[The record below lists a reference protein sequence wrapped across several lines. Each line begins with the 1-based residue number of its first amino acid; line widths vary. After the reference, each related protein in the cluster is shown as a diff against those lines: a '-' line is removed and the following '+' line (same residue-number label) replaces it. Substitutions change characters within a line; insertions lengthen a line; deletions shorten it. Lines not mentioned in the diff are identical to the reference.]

1 MTGGALYVNG
11 TQTGAGP
18 ATVGNGATL
27 GGSGRLGGNVTVQ
40 SGGTLAP
47 GGVGAVP
54 GTLTVGGDLTL
65 QGGSTLAYSFGQAG
79 VVGGPFNDLT
89 NVGGNLALGGTLNV
103 QTSAGGSF
111 DPGVYRVI
119 NYAGTRSG
127 TLALGT
133 VPSPGN
139 YFIQTSVDKQVNL
152 VNTNGLTLNYWD
164 GAIGPKNDGQ
174 VNGGSGVW
182 TANGALTNDN
192 WTGMDGA
199 LNAPWTQSA
208 FAVFM
213 GQSGIVSVD
222 SIINGPLLTQGMQFA
237 ANGYTLVNNT
247 ALDALT
253 LVGVPVSGGP
263 NEAVI
268 RVGDGTAGGTGY
280 TATIAATLAG
290 AAKLVKTDLGTLVLS
305 GINTYTGGTA
315 VNGGTLQVSQDSNMG
330 ALAGALSLNG
340 GTLATTAT
348 FDTARAT
355 TLGASGQLQCRGGHQ
370 LRHHQRRR
378 RQRRI
383 EQAGQRHADPGCGQ
397 HLCRRHDDFRRD
409 AAAGFRRGGSATG
422 GILGNVAN
430 NGTLVF
436 NRSNSYTFS
445 GLVSGTGGVTQ
456 LGSGTTILTADNTY
470 TGGTT
475 ISAGTL
481 QLGAGGATGGIVG
494 NVVNNGGLVFNR
506 GNGYA
511 FGGVIS
517 GTGSVTQQGAGT
529 TVLSGN
535 NYTGATTVS
544 AGGLYVNGDQTAA
557 TGATTVNNATLGGKG
572 VIGGDVTLTG
582 NTLSP
587 GDNSPAPGTLTIK
600 GNLALGSGTALNYSS
615 TARPLWRPAG
625 VNDNWTDAAGSVNA
639 PWSQGAFAV
648 FTGQSG
654 TVRVDSTTNG
664 PINVQGMQFATDGYV
679 LQGNAAG
686 DKLTLTGTP
695 TGGGGP
701 NEAVI
706 RVGAGSADGAG
717 YTATISAVL
726 DGAASW
732 SRPTW
737 ARWCCRG
744 SIPTPAARPSTAARC
759 RSRRTATW
767 APWRARCRSTA
778 ARWPRP
784 RRSTRRA
791 PPRWARAAAAST
803 SRRAPTSAS
812 PALSAAAAH

>member
-1 MTGGALYVNG
+1 MTANNGTLSANAGVTSTLTQAITGAGALTKDGAGTILLTSNANSWAGGATIAAGTLQLGNGGASGNLPGASAIANNGTLAFNRSDQFTFGNLVTGTGGLSQIGAGTTILTANNSYAGPTSVTGGALYVNG

-263 NEAVI
+263 NDRDPRGRWHGGRHRLYRHHRRHAG
-268 RVGDGTAGGTGY
+268 RRGQAGQDRPGHAGAVGDQYLHRRHGRQRRHAAG
-280 TATIAATLAG
+280 LAG
-290 AAKLVKTDLGTLVLS
+290 QQHGRP
-305 GINTYTGGTA
+305 GGRA
-315 VNGGTLQVSQDSNMG
+315 VAQRRHAGHDRDVRHG
-330 ALAGALSLNG
+330 ARHHAG
-340 GTLATTAT
+340 
-348 FDTARAT
+348 RA
-355 TLGASGQLQCRGGHQ
+355 GQLQCRGGHQ

-535 NYTGATTVS
+535 NSYTGATTVS

-582 NTLSP
+582 NSTLSP

-600 GNLALGSGTALNYSS
+600 GNLALGSGTALNYS
-615 TARPLWRPAG
+615 
-625 VNDNWTDAAGSVNA
+625 
-639 PWSQGAFAV
+639 F
-648 FTGQSG
+648 GQA
-654 TVRVDSTTNG
+654 
-664 PINVQGMQFATDGYV
+664 NVA
-679 LQGNAAG
+679 
-686 DKLTLTGTP
+686 
-695 TGGGGP
+695 GGP
-701 NEAVI
+701 
-706 RVGAGSADGAG
+706 SM
-717 YTATISAVL
+717 T
-726 DGAASW
+726 
-732 SRPTW
+732 
-737 ARWCCRG
+737 
-744 SIPTPAARPSTAARC
+744 
-759 RSRRTATW
+759 
-767 APWRARCRSTA
+767 
-778 ARWPRP
+778 
-784 RRSTRRA
+784 
-791 PPRWARAAAAST
+791 
-803 SRRAPTSAS
+803 
-812 PALSAAAAH
+812 

>member
-1 MTGGALYVNG
+1 M
-11 TQTGAGP
+11 
-18 ATVGNGATL
+18 
-27 GGSGRLGGNVTVQ
+27 
-40 SGGTLAP
+40 
-47 GGVGAVP
+47 
-54 GTLTVGGDLTL
+54 
-65 QGGSTLAYSFGQAG
+65 
-79 VVGGPFNDLT
+79 
-89 NVGGNLALGGTLNV
+89 
-103 QTSAGGSF
+103 
-111 DPGVYRVI
+111 
-119 NYAGTRSG
+119 
-127 TLALGT
+127 
-133 VPSPGN
+133 
-139 YFIQTSVDKQVNL
+139 
-152 VNTNGLTLNYWD
+152 
-164 GAIGPKNDGQ
+164 
-174 VNGGSGVW
+174 
-182 TANGALTNDN
+182 
-192 WTGMDGA
+192 
-199 LNAPWTQSA
+199 
-208 FAVFM
+208 
-213 GQSGIVSVD
+213 
-222 SIINGPLLTQGMQFA
+222 
-237 ANGYTLVNNT
+237 NNT

-517 GTGSVTQQGAGT
+517 GTGSVTQRAPRC
-529 TVLSGN
+529 SA
-535 NYTGATTVS
+535 ATTATRARPPS
-544 AGGLYVNGDQTAA
+544 APAA
-557 TGATTVNNATLGGKG
+557 CRQRRPDRRHRRHHRQQRHAGRQGRDRRRRDADGQQRCRPATT
-572 VIGGDVTLTG
+572 
-582 NTLSP
+582 
-587 GDNSPAPGTLTIK
+587 AP
-600 GNLALGSGTALNYSS
+600 
-615 TARPLWRPAG
+615 R
-625 VNDNWTDAAGSVNA
+625 
-639 PWSQGAFAV
+639 
-648 FTGQSG
+648 
-654 TVRVDSTTNG
+654 
-664 PINVQGMQFATDGYV
+664 
-679 LQGNAAG
+679 
-686 DKLTLTGTP
+686 
-695 TGGGGP
+695 
-701 NEAVI
+701 
-706 RVGAGSADGAG
+706 
-717 YTATISAVL
+717 
-726 DGAASW
+726 
-732 SRPTW
+732 
-737 ARWCCRG
+737 
-744 SIPTPAARPSTAARC
+744 
-759 RSRRTATW
+759 
-767 APWRARCRSTA
+767 RAR
-778 ARWPRP
+778 
-784 RRSTRRA
+784 
-791 PPRWARAAAAST
+791 
-803 SRRAPTSAS
+803 
-812 PALSAAAAH
+812 

>member
-152 VNTNGLTLNYWD
+152 VNTNGLTLNWD

-348 FDTARAT
+348 PTRRAPPRWARA
-355 TLGASGQLQCRGGHQ
+355 GQLQCRGGHQ

-409 AAAGFRRGGSATG
+409 AAAGFRRGARPRAASWATWP
-422 GILGNVAN
+422 
-430 NGTLVF
+430 
-436 NRSNSYTFS
+436 
-445 GLVSGTGGVTQ
+445 
-456 LGSGTTILTADNTY
+456 TTARW
-470 TGGTT
+470 
-475 ISAGTL
+475 S
-481 QLGAGGATGGIVG
+481 
-494 NVVNNGGLVFNR
+494 
-506 GNGYA
+506 
-511 FGGVIS
+511 S
-517 GTGSVTQQGAGT
+517 
-529 TVLSGN
+529 
-535 NYTGATTVS
+535 
-544 AGGLYVNGDQTAA
+544 TAA
-557 TGATTVNNATLGGKG
+557 TAT
-572 VIGGDVTLTG
+572 
-582 NTLSP
+582 
-587 GDNSPAPGTLTIK
+587 
-600 GNLALGSGTALNYSS
+600 
-615 TARPLWRPAG
+615 PL
-625 VNDNWTDAAGSVNA
+625 AGS
-639 PWSQGAFAV
+639 S
-648 FTGQSG
+648 
-654 TVRVDSTTNG
+654 
-664 PINVQGMQFATDGYV
+664 
-679 LQGNAAG
+679 AA
-686 DKLTLTGTP
+686 
-695 TGGGGP
+695 
-701 NEAVI
+701 
-706 RVGAGSADGAG
+706 R
-717 YTATISAVL
+717 
-726 DGAASW
+726 AAS
-732 SRPTW
+732 RNW
-737 ARWCCRG
+737 A
-744 SIPTPAARPSTAARC
+744 AARPS
-759 RSRRTATW
+759 
-767 APWRARCRSTA
+767 
-778 ARWPRP
+778 
-784 RRSTRRA
+784 
-791 PPRWARAAAAST
+791 
-803 SRRAPTSAS
+803 
-812 PALSAAAAH
+812 

>member
-1 MTGGALYVNG
+1 MTANNGTLSANAGVTGTLTQAITGAGALTKDGAGTIVLTSNANSWAGGATIAAGTLQLGNGGASGNLPGASAIANNGTLAFNRSDQFTFGNLVTGTGGLSQIGAGTTILTANNSYAGPTSVTGGALYVNG

-119 NYAGTRSG
+119 NYAGSRSG
-127 TLALGT
+127 ALALGT

-268 RVGDGTAGGTGY
+268 RVGDGTAGGAGY
-280 TATIAATLAG
+280 TATIAAT
-290 AAKLVKTDLGTLVLS
+290 
-305 GINTYTGGTA
+305 
-315 VNGGTLQVSQDSNMG
+315 
-330 ALAGALSLNG
+330 
-340 GTLATTAT
+340 
-348 FDTARAT
+348 
-355 TLGASGQLQCRGGHQ
+355 
-370 LRHHQRRR
+370 
-378 RQRRI
+378 
-383 EQAGQRHADPGCGQ
+383 
-397 HLCRRHDDFRRD
+397 
-409 AAAGFRRGGSATG
+409 
-422 GILGNVAN
+422 
-430 NGTLVF
+430 
-436 NRSNSYTFS
+436 
-445 GLVSGTGGVTQ
+445 
-456 LGSGTTILTADNTY
+456 
-470 TGGTT
+470 
-475 ISAGTL
+475 
-481 QLGAGGATGGIVG
+481 
-494 NVVNNGGLVFNR
+494 
-506 GNGYA
+506 
-511 FGGVIS
+511 
-517 GTGSVTQQGAGT
+517 
-529 TVLSGN
+529 
-535 NYTGATTVS
+535 
-544 AGGLYVNGDQTAA
+544 
-557 TGATTVNNATLGGKG
+557 
-572 VIGGDVTLTG
+572 
-582 NTLSP
+582 
-587 GDNSPAPGTLTIK
+587 PAQP
-600 GNLALGSGTALNYSS
+600 
-615 TARPLWRPAG
+615 
-625 VNDNWTDAAGSVNA
+625 
-639 PWSQGAFAV
+639 
-648 FTGQSG
+648 
-654 TVRVDSTTNG
+654 
-664 PINVQGMQFATDGYV
+664 
-679 LQGNAAG
+679 
-686 DKLTLTGTP
+686 
-695 TGGGGP
+695 
-701 NEAVI
+701 
-706 RVGAGSADGAG
+706 
-717 YTATISAVL
+717 
-726 DGAASW
+726 SW

-737 ARWCCRG
+737 ARWCCPG

-767 APWRARCRSTA
+767 APWRAGCRSMA

-791 PPRWARAAAAST
+791 PPRWARRRQHQCRGGHQLRHHQRRRRQRRAEQAGQRHADPGCGQHLCRRHDDFRRTLQLGSGAGARPRAASWATWPTTARWSSTAATATPLAGSSAARAASRNWAAARPS
-803 SRRAPTSAS
+803 
-812 PALSAAAAH
+812 